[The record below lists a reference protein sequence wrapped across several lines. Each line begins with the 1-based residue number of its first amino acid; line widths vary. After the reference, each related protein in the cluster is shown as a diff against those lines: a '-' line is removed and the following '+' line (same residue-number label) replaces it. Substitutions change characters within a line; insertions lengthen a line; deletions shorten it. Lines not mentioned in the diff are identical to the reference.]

1 MTGPSSDQIDV
12 LVYALNG
19 VGTTP
24 LGTIVI
30 GAPEPA
36 SLAILG
42 AALIGFGMVRLRT
55 LAPPPAV
62 PGTTQAPPALP
73 RLPLPTP

>member
-1 MTGPSSDQIDV
+1 MPKKRAAKLWHPPNWIGTGTGPIASSDQIDV

-19 VGTTP
+19 VGTNP

-42 AALIGFGMVRLRT
+42 AGLIGFAAVRR
-55 LAPPPAV
+55 
-62 PGTTQAPPALP
+62 
-73 RLPLPTP
+73 RRS